1 MSGDARTGNA
11 RTGDAVPSS
20 QGERIGA
27 EPVDPDVDVHV
38 RSQRWEI
45 VRSRGPV
52 LAVIALGGGLGA
64 LARYGL
70 SRVLPIPAGGF
81 PWATFA
87 ANVLGCLF
95 IGVLMVL
102 VAEVWSGRRLVRP
115 FVGVGL
121 LGGFTT
127 FSTYALEF
135 HRLLRPGSAGLAF
148 TYLGGTLL
156 CAMLAVLLGVWIT
169 RTAAS
174 WTRPPERENACATTA
189 DGRSGEEPE

>member
-1 MSGDARTGNA
+1 MSGDAGA
-11 RTGDAVPSS
+11 GEAIPSS
-20 QGERIGA
+20 RDERGGA
-27 EPVDPDVDVHV
+27 EPVDPDVDVRV

-70 SRVLPIPAGGF
+70 SRALPTPSGGF
-81 PWATFA
+81 PWATFT
-87 ANVLGCLF
+87 ANVLGCLL
-95 IGVLMVL
+95 IGALMVL
-102 VAEVWSGRRLVRP
+102 VADVWNGRRLVRP

-148 TYLGGTLL
+148 AYLGGTLL
-156 CAMLAVLLGVWIT
+156 CAMLAVLLGAWIT
-169 RTAAS
+169 RSVVQRWAHRS
-174 WTRPPERENACATTA
+174 RELEEEGVPIAGEAV
-189 DGRSGEEPE
+189 RSGEEAE